1 MTELVEHRQLFIGGE
16 WVEPLGTEVIEV
28 VSPHTEQVIGRVP
41 HASEADV
48 DRAVAVARQAF
59 DDGPWPR
66 MPLDERI
73 EVITR
78 IKDAFAVRYEEIA
91 RVVSSQNGTPYTSS
105 VMVQALAA
113 MMVWEAAITT
123 ARAFPY
129 EERRDGALGKLL
141 VRREPVGVVAAVV
154 PWNVPQFTAAA
165 KLAPALLAG
174 CPAILKVSPETPLD
188 AYVLAGIVSEA
199 GLPQGVL
206 SILPA
211 DREVSEYLVGHP
223 GVDKVSFTGSVA
235 AGKRVME
242 VAARNLTRVTLELG
256 GKSAAIILPDADLES
271 TVAGIVPFAWMI
283 NGQAC
288 VAQTRILVPRS
299 RYDEISEAF
308 AAAAGA
314 LKVGDPLDPA
324 TEVGPLVARRQQQRS
339 LDYIR
344 IGQEEGAK
352 ILTGGGRPAGLDSG
366 WYVEPTLFGDV
377 DNSMRVAREEIF
389 GPVICLLPY
398 GDEAEAVKIANDSEY
413 GLSGSV
419 WTADVE
425 HGIEIARQVRTGTY
439 SVNTFSLDMLGPF
452 GGYKNSGVGREFG
465 PEGYGEYF
473 EHKMIHL
480 PAGYEP
486 AAGEGSNGG
495 PLARGGRPVGLHRL
509 RDVCEPRPG
518 RLHARLGPPVPPV
531 FAGHRR
537 RREGAGRGG
546 GLPGRGHRDHAAR
559 QRRGGFP
566 ARRIAAAGA
575 CGDRPGMS
583 ARSRRRGRGESAYRA
598 SRARRDAADAA

>member
-1 MTELVEHRQLFIGGE
+1 MTELVEHGQLFIGGE
-16 WVEPLGTEVIEV
+16 LTDPLGTDVIEV
-28 VSPHTEQVIGRVP
+28 VSPHTEEVIGRVP
-41 HASEADV
+41 HASRADV
-48 DRAVAVARQAF
+48 DRAVAAARHAF
-59 DDGPWPR
+59 DHGPWPR
-66 MPLDERI
+66 MTLDERI
-73 EVITR
+73 EVVTR
-78 IKDAFAVRYEEIA
+78 IKDAFAVRHEEFA
-91 RVVSSQNGTPYTSS
+91 RIISSENGTPVTSS
-105 VMVQALAA
+105 VMVQALAS
-113 MMVWEAAITT
+113 MLVWDAAITT
-123 ARAFPY
+123 ARGFTY
-129 EERRDGALGKLL
+129 EERRDGVLGKIL

-188 AYVLAGIVSEA
+188 AYLLAEIAAEA
-199 GLPQGVL
+199 GLPEGVL
-206 SILPA
+206 SVLPA

-256 GKSAAIILPDADLES
+256 GKSAAVILPDAD
-271 TVAGIVPFAWMI
+271 TQTAVNGIAPFAWMI

-299 RYDEISEAF
+299 RYDEFAEAF
-308 AAAAGA
+308 AGYASA
-314 LKVGDPLDPA
+314 LKIGDPLDPA
-324 TEVGPLVARRQQQRS
+324 TELGPLVAERQQRRS

-352 ILTGGGRPAGLDSG
+352 ILTGGGRPAGLERG

-377 DNSMRVAREEIF
+377 DNSMRIAREEIF

-398 GDEAEAVKIANDSEY
+398 GDEADAVRIANDSDY

-419 WTADVE
+419 WTADDE
-425 HGIEIARQVRTGTY
+425 RGIDIARRVRTGTY

-452 GGYKNSGVGREFG
+452 GGYKNSGLGREFG
-465 PEGYGEYF
+465 PEGYGEYL

-486 AAGEGSNGG
+486 PGVTILTVDGE
-495 PLARGGRPVGLHRL
+495 
-509 RDVCEPRPG
+509 E
-518 RLHARLGPPVPPV
+518 
-531 FAGHRR
+531 
-537 RREGAGRGG
+537 
-546 GLPGRGHRDHAAR
+546 
-559 QRRGGFP
+559 
-566 ARRIAAAGA
+566 
-575 CGDRPGMS
+575 
-583 ARSRRRGRGESAYRA
+583 
-598 SRARRDAADAA
+598 

>member
-1 MTELVEHRQLFIGGE
+1 MTELVEHGQLFIGGE
-16 WVEPLGTEVIEV
+16 LTDPLGKDVIEV
-28 VSPHTEQVIGRVP
+28 VSPHTGEVFGRVP
-41 HASEADV
+41 HAAPADV
-48 DRAVAVARQAF
+48 DRAVAVARRAF
-59 DDGPWPR
+59 EDGPWPR
-66 MPLDERI
+66 MSLDERI
-73 EVITR
+73 EVITK
-78 IKDAFAVRYEEIA
+78 IKDAFAVRHEEIA
-91 RVVSSQNGTPYTSS
+91 RVISSENGTPYTSG

-113 MMVWEAAITT
+113 MMVWDSAINV
-123 ARAFPY
+123 ARGFTY
-129 EERRDGALGKLL
+129 EETRDGALGKLL

-174 CPAILKVSPETPLD
+174 NPVILKTSPETPLD
-188 AYVLAGIVSEA
+188 AYLLAEIATEA
-199 GLPQGVL
+199 GLPEGVL

-242 VAARNLTRVTLELG
+242 VASRNLTRVTLELG
-256 GKSAAIILPDADLES
+256 GKSAAVILEDADAQAAVS
-271 TVAGIVPFAWMI
+271 GIVPFAWMI

-299 RYDEISEAF
+299 RYDEFADAF
-308 AAAAGA
+308 ATAASS

-324 TEVGPLVARRQQQRS
+324 TELGPLVARRQQQRS

-344 IGQEEGAK
+344 IGQDEGAK
-352 ILTGGGRPAGLDSG
+352 ILTGGGVPKGFEQG

-377 DNSMRVAREEIF
+377 DNSMRIAREEIF

-398 GDEAEAVKIANDSEY
+398 GDETEAVKIANDSDY

-419 WTADVE
+419 WTADTA
-425 HGIEIARQVRTGTY
+425 HGVDIARQVRTGTY

-452 GGYKNSGVGREFG
+452 GGYKNSGLGREFG

-486 AAGEGSNGG
+486 EAN
-495 PLARGGRPVGLHRL
+495 
-509 RDVCEPRPG
+509 
-518 RLHARLGPPVPPV
+518 
-531 FAGHRR
+531 
-537 RREGAGRGG
+537 
-546 GLPGRGHRDHAAR
+546 
-559 QRRGGFP
+559 
-566 ARRIAAAGA
+566 
-575 CGDRPGMS
+575 
-583 ARSRRRGRGESAYRA
+583 
-598 SRARRDAADAA
+598 